1 MMFKTVLFNLH
12 ESNFH
17 SLLMHA
23 HDVTVV
29 GFRVTFGD
37 NHCQTICFSYYENC
51 VHVSSVISDVN
62 VYILF

>member
-12 ESNFH
+12 ESNFQ
-17 SLLMHA
+17 SLMIHA
-23 HDVTVV
+23 DDVTVV

-37 NHCQTICFSYYENC
+37 NHCQTACFYSYEYC